1 MFILVK
7 FPSRGRPEKLRSIL
21 QRYIEY
27 ANDMSRMMFMITL
40 DSDDRTATLELVN
53 SLIAIHPNIRV
64 DMGISGTKV
73 KAINR
78 DMEKAPPFD
87 ILLLAS
93 DDMIPIVK
101 GYDTII
107 RDNMYKYYPTTDG
120 VLWFN
125 DGFQKNGLNTLAI
138 MGNRYYKRF
147 GYIYNPIYQTAWC
160 DNEFTQ
166 VANLLKKQTY
176 FDQVIIQHQHPIHG
190 MSQVDETYIKNDIGG
205 DEDTETYN
213 RRKNLK
219 FGINTFLKLDS
230 PRIKIYK

>member
-7 FPSRGRPEKLRSIL
+7 LPSRGRPQKLMNVL
-21 QRYIEY
+21 KLYISQ
-27 ANDMSRMMFMITL
+27 ANDLTKMSFMITL
-40 DSDDRTATLELVN
+40 DSDDSTVTMDLIN
-53 SLIAIHPNIRV
+53 SLISIHPNV
-64 DMGISGTKV
+64 QVHTGISGTKV

-78 DMEKAPPFD
+78 DMEKAPFFD

-107 RDNMYKYYPTTDG
+107 RDTMYRYYPTTDG

-125 DGFQKNGLNTLAI
+125 DGFQKNGLNTLVI
-138 MGNRYYKRF
+138 MGNKYYKRF
-147 GYIYNPIYQTAWC
+147 GYIYNPIYRTAWC